1 MIFESVACLLAAAA
15 LGILG
20 DEGLRWGSFGVCLF
34 TAATLWLALS
44 FGAGR
49 LGGRWWLSAV
59 LGSGA
64 LVASLASYYLWL
76 GVVHDVPWSTL
87 MDGGY
92 RGRTFLAAGAAIGA
106 ISGILGGVSGGSSR
120 LAADMA
126 WCGLVAVP
134 VVDGLLQYR
143 YSGRDDE
150 LVVVAVF
157 VALVALVAVAVA
169 WALRSGARAWAL
181 LLGVPVASA
190 VLYAGELVVLR
201 EVFGRF
207 TWL

>member
-1 MIFESVACLLAAAA
+1 
-15 LGILG
+15 
-20 DEGLRWGSFGVCLF
+20 
-34 TAATLWLALS
+34 
-44 FGAGR
+44 
-49 LGGRWWLSAV
+49 
-59 LGSGA
+59 
-64 LVASLASYYLWL
+64 
-76 GVVHDVPWSTL
+76 

-157 VALVALVAVAVA
+157 VALVAVAVA